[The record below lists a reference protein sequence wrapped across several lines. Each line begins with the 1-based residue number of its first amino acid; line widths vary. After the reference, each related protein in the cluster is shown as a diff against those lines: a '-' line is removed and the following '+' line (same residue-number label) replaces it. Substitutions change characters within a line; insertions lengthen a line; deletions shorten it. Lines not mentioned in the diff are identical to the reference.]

1 MALVR
6 QTIAQ
11 HADEIQDR
19 DEEAHKLK
27 QHAAYAKNEAAKAL
41 KEEQVSHAATKER
54 LTQERVALA
63 SRSGSRLLF
72 CLMKYKLLD
81 EDYKVCEARVVHARL
96 VVWYQ
101 RSRAST
107 LYNWYQTQVEELK
120 EEVTETTQKHQEAQE
135 SADKGWRAAG
145 KAEKQIGRA
154 KAEVDEMAAAF
165 NSEIKLQKR
174 KFKQDAKDMLE
185 TKMRPVAVR
194 ALNRFMGRWEVSEE
208 RRVIMAWT
216 GNRANELGI
225 SLKTEQAALQKQE
238 HDAAVAKAKHGLA
251 VIQGFLADYVY
262 HGQLDAVRN
271 WRQMQVEN
279 DTATRGDEL
288 AQALEERKRL
298 QERAME
304 KVRFWVRV
312 GVRVRGRWKRSR
324 DPAGYATLLR
334 GNPHNNPRTTP
345 GGCLTSVLPFLS
357 SASLG
362 PRHLHERF
370 WQPSRRHKDRGG
382 GKVEEKSTRSSSQ
395 P

>member
-1 MALVR
+1 
-6 QTIAQ
+6 
-11 HADEIQDR
+11 
-19 DEEAHKLK
+19 
-27 QHAAYAKNEAAKAL
+27 
-41 KEEQVSHAATKER
+41 
-54 LTQERVALA
+54 
-63 SRSGSRLLF
+63 
-72 CLMKYKLLD
+72 
-81 EDYKVCEARVVHARL
+81 
-96 VVWYQ
+96 
-101 RSRAST
+101 
-107 LYNWYQTQVEELK
+107 
-120 EEVTETTQKHQEAQE
+120 
-135 SADKGWRAAG
+135 
-145 KAEKQIGRA
+145 
-154 KAEVDEMAAAF
+154 
-165 NSEIKLQKR
+165 
-174 KFKQDAKDMLE
+174 
-185 TKMRPVAVR
+185 MRPVAVR

-334 GNPHNNPRTTP
+334 GNPHNK
-345 GGCLTSVLPFLS
+345 GVY
-357 SASLG
+357 
-362 PRHLHERF
+362 E
-370 WQPSRRHKDRGG
+370 PS
-382 GKVEEKSTRSSSQ
+382 Q
-395 P
+395 

>member
-1 MALVR
+1 MQFPPEPPANPAQPLIDIDSCAPHPLFVMQAVKSRNTISEISSELETTKSKAHQKEKELMALVR

-19 DEEAHKLK
+19 VEEAHKLK

-174 KFKQDAKDMLE
+174 KFKQDAKDLLE
-185 TKMRPVAVR
+185 TRLDP
-194 ALNRFMGRWEVSEE
+194 
-208 RRVIMAWT
+208 T
-216 GNRANELGI
+216 P
-225 SLKTEQAALQKQE
+225 
-238 HDAAVAKAKHGLA
+238 
-251 VIQGFLADYVY
+251 YY
-262 HGQLDAVRN
+262 HIWA
-271 WRQMQVEN
+271 
-279 DTATRGDEL
+279 
-288 AQALEERKRL
+288 
-298 QERAME
+298 
-304 KVRFWVRV
+304 
-312 GVRVRGRWKRSR
+312 
-324 DPAGYATLLR
+324 Y
-334 GNPHNNPRTTP
+334 NPRFYSCRTCWRP
-345 GGCLTSVLPFLS
+345 RCGLS
-357 SASLG
+357 
-362 PRHLHERF
+362 R
-370 WQPSRRHKDRGG
+370 
-382 GKVEEKSTRSSSQ
+382 
-395 P
+395 